1 MGTGAQEKAG
11 PGSGLKEKDKN
22 IVVLC
27 GGLSTERN
35 ISLISGTKIC
45 TALRRKGHR
54 AVLVDMF
61 MGLEGITEGDPADL
75 FEHLPEIRPVAFD
88 GTAPDLKQVRRSR
101 KLQSPSIFGQGVL
114 EICQAA
120 DVVFMALHGA
130 NGEDGRVQAAF
141 DLLGIPYTGSG
152 YLGAGIAMNK
162 IMTKKLVAPEGVQT
176 PAWASYEHVREE
188 DIPAILQATRIP
200 CVVKTPGGGSS
211 LGVYIVREKDA
222 LEPAVRACLDYDDQL
237 LIEQLIE
244 GREFTC
250 AVFNSRPLP
259 SVEIAPVKGGYDYS
273 NKYVAGATVEICPGR
288 CDPAVE
294 KKMGEMALRVHK
306 ILGLHTYSR
315 SDFMVTEDNQ
325 VYFLEVNT
333 LPGMTPTSLVPQE
346 AAAVGIEY
354 DELCELIVKGADI
367 RRV

>member
-1 MGTGAQEKAG
+1 MTGSHVGTGAQEKAG
-11 PGSGLKEKDKN
+11 PGSGLKEKDMN

-211 LGVYIVREKDA
+211 LGVFIVREKDA

-259 SVEIAPVKGGYDYS
+259 SVEIAPVEKD
-273 NKYVAGATVEICPGR
+273 GR
-288 CDPAVE
+288 D
-294 KKMGEMALRVHK
+294 G
-306 ILGLHTYSR
+306 
-315 SDFMVTEDNQ
+315 
-325 VYFLEVNT
+325 
-333 LPGMTPTSLVPQE
+333 PQ
-346 AAAVGIEY
+346 GP
-354 DELCELIVKGADI
+354 
-367 RRV
+367 